1 MRHVR
6 PSAPVLAAGLMM
18 FALALSA
25 CASTTETNPGRTA
38 TEQLLVARATD
49 EAVEDL
55 VLPVPPG
62 TRIYVDD
69 TYFRA
74 ESAPYAVS
82 AIREAVATAGYP
94 LARTRDEA
102 DAIFEIRAGALS
114 MEQMRRVFGIPAV
127 RIPINDTFNVVSLPE
142 LSVYSRRDRVGVAE
156 FSGFVYDAKTGRAL
170 GAVTPMTG
178 RFRIRSH
185 QMFMIFAWG
194 QQRLEPGDRNPGDS
208 WFEF

>member
-1 MRHVR
+1 MRG
-6 PSAPVLAAGLMM
+6 SIAFGLM
-18 FALALSA
+18 ALTLAA

-49 EAVEDL
+49 AAVDGL
-55 VLPVPPG
+55 RLPVPPG
-62 TRIYVDD
+62 TRVFVDD

-82 AIREAVATAGYP
+82 AIRGAVLHAGYP

-114 MEQMRRVFGIPAV
+114 LEQMRRVFGIPAV
-127 RIPINDTFNVVSLPE
+127 RLPINDTFNVVSVPE

-156 FSGFVYDAKTGRAL
+156 FSGFVYDAKTGQAL
-170 GAVTPMTG
+170 GAIVPMTG
-178 RFRIRSH
+178 QFRIRSH
-185 QMFMIFAWG
+185 QMLMIFAWG
-194 QQRLEPGDRNPGDS
+194 QQRLDPGDREPGDS
-208 WFEF
+208 WFQF

>member
-1 MRHVR
+1 MR
-6 PSAPVLAAGLMM
+6 G
-18 FALALSA
+18 ALAIGLSALTLAA

-49 EAVEDL
+49 AAVDGL
-55 VLPVPPG
+55 RLPLPPG
-62 TRIYVDD
+62 TRVFIDD

-82 AIREAVATAGYP
+82 AIRGAVAEAGYP

-114 MEQMRRVFGIPAV
+114 LEQMRRVFGIPAV
-127 RIPINDTFNVVSLPE
+127 RLPINDSFNVVSLPE

-156 FSGFVYDAKTGRAL
+156 FSGFVYDARTGEAL
-170 GAVTPMTG
+170 GAIMPMTG
-178 RFRIRSH
+178 QFRIRSH
-185 QMFMIFAWG
+185 QMLMIFAWG
-194 QQRLEPGDRNPGDS
+194 QQRLDPGERDPGDS